1 MTTDTRISRSASLR
15 LPLALG
21 VAGLMITGSAAM
33 AWPALKTAFAPFA
46 APAVSAG
53 AAPTDPAA
61 VSDFVET
68 TRAQMADVATPALA
82 QTTDLPAVT
91 LAHAPNLM
99 LDASIL
105 RKPRATPDLLPV
117 GEVEGPASVPV
128 AVQAPAQM
136 AQAQVLRPAPRSA
149 EGVDQPVT
157 DADIAAVAV
166 PAPRAV
172 RSASPRVVPAST
184 QVVSPPPATGQT
196 RDRLLNMWMTGAYR

>member
-1 MTTDTRISRSASLR
+1 MTTDTRISPSGRLR

-33 AWPALKTAFAPFA
+33 AWPALKTAFAPLA

-53 AAPTDPAA
+53 AAPADPAA

-68 TRAQMADVATPALA
+68 TRAQMAGVATPALA
-82 QTTDLPAVT
+82 DPADLPALT

-117 GEVEGPASVPV
+117 GEVELPTRAPAE
-128 AVQAPAQM
+128 VQAPAQM
-136 AQAQVLRPAPRSA
+136 AQAQILRPTPRPADVLEQSVTEADHAAPA
-149 EGVDQPVT
+149 PT
-157 DADIAAVAV
+157 
-166 PAPRAV
+166 PRAV
-172 RSASPRVVPAST
+172 QSAPRVIPVST
-184 QVVSPPPATGQT
+184 QAPPQPRATGQT
-196 RDRLLNMWMTGAYR
+196 RERLLNMWMTGAYR